1 MASRQTCNIYIMAAK
16 RQSIR
21 FSIENTILYAEKVVT
36 RNIIE
41 LVREHEEY
49 KQIRADSPRRQL
61 ITSSTIQHYKQRTLH
76 KYITEEPQP
85 RDHINQNGFYSS
97 DITLSIWKSVTD
109 QSGVVHTTFVVHVY
123 AVTYAA
129 HLLPM

>member
-41 LVREHEEY
+41 LAREHEEY

-61 ITSSTIQHYKQRTLH
+61 ITSSTIQHCKQRTLH
-76 KYITEEPQP
+76 KYNALQP

-97 DITLSIWKSVTD
+97 DITLSIWSVTD
-109 QSGVVHTTFVVHVY
+109 QAGVVHTTFVVHVY
-123 AVTYAA
+123 AVAYAA
-129 HLLPM
+129 HLLPL